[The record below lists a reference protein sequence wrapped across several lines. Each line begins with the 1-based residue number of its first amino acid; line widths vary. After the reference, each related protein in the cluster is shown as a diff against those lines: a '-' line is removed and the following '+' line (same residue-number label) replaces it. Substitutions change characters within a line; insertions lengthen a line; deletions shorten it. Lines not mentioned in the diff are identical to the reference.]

1 MNRPVSC
8 FFVLVL
14 ILSGCTSEET
24 DSSVAA
30 HFETYEVRG
39 VLESATDDSTYLT
52 IHHEPIPGYMDAMT
66 MPFVVADTARVPA
79 IAAGDTITFRLAS
92 TEQGDRIYDLKVVV
106 R

>member
-1 MNRPVSC
+1 MSRLFPVV
-8 FFVLVL
+8 FGTLL
-14 ILSGCTSEET
+14 ILSGCTGEET
-24 DSSVAA
+24 ESSVAA